1 MFDSIVFSQL
11 EIVRLRKQSEVLK
24 RALQSKSEELDQKKS
39 LINRMIERS
48 LAIPGEDCS
57 PEGEPEDAV
66 EDLDIDSLLQANLGA
81 VNITDIL
88 NLSGSDNNLLPTDLP
103 DMSMLE
109 EAEAESEKVKGI
121 QWS

>member
-1 MFDSIVFSQL
+1 MIFVND
-11 EIVRLRKQSEVLK
+11 
-24 RALQSKSEELDQKKS
+24 LDQNTSFLPKLPVILIEKS
-39 LINRMIERS
+39 LAM
-48 LAIPGEDCS
+48 PGEDCS

-121 QWS
+121 Q